1 MSNEIHPAVEA
12 NNVNKTAQGT
22 FITLQQL
29 RRRRATIRLLTRGA
43 VGIGLLLLT
52 LVLHKFGHISDAV
65 AFASVFVV
73 DAWLSWLLGAW
84 MQFMWGA
91 RWLR

>member
-12 NNVNKTAQGT
+12 GNVNKIHSFTASTTRSG
-22 FITLQQL
+22 
-29 RRRRATIRLLTRGA
+29 RRRKLTIRLLTRGA

-52 LVLHKFGHISDAV
+52 VVLHKFGHISDAV
-65 AFASVFVV
+65 AFASVFAV

-84 MQFMWGA
+84 MQCMWGA